1 MSEKIT
7 KRQSAER
14 KPGLTDWNRV
24 DSMSEDELERAI
36 AEDPDA
42 QARDLDWTRARLV
55 LPRRK
60 QSIHLRIDPDVLAWF
75 RAQGKGYQ
83 TQINAV
89 LRTYMEAHRSQSSDP
104 TGERVT

>member
-1 MSEKIT
+1 MSENIT
-7 KRQSAER
+7 KRRLADKKR
-14 KPGLTDWNRV
+14 GLTDWTRV

-36 AEDPDA
+36 AKDPDA
-42 QARDLDWTRARLV
+42 QPHNLDWTRARLV
-55 LPRRK
+55 LPRPK

-89 LRTYMEAHRSQSSDP
+89 LRTYVEAHRDQPQPSP
-104 TGERVT
+104 

>member
-1 MSEKIT
+1 
-7 KRQSAER
+7 
-14 KPGLTDWNRV
+14 
-24 DSMSEDELERAI
+24 MSEDELERAI

-42 QARDLDWTRARLV
+42 QAGGLDWTRARLV

-60 QSIHLRIDPDVLAWF
+60 QSIHLRIEPDVLAWF

-89 LRTYMEAHRSQSSDP
+89 LRTYVEAHGDRP
-104 TGERVT
+104 RTPVERA

>member
-1 MSEKIT
+1 MSENIT
-7 KRQSAER
+7 KRRLADR
-14 KPGLTDWNRV
+14 KPGLTDWPRV
-24 DSMSEDELERAI
+24 DATSENELERAI

-42 QARDLDWTRARLV
+42 QARDVDWARARLV
-55 LPRRK
+55 LPQRK

-89 LRTYMEAHRSQSSDP
+89 LRTYVESRGSQPASPES
-104 TGERVT
+104 G

>member
-1 MSEKIT
+1 VSENIT
-7 KRQSAER
+7 KRRLADS

-24 DSMSEDELERAI
+24 DSMDEDQLERAI
-36 AEDPDA
+36 GEDPDA
-42 QARDLDWTRARLV
+42 QASDLDWTRARLV
-55 LPRRK
+55 LPQRK

-89 LRTYMEAHRSQSSDP
+89 LRTYVEAQRDQP
-104 TGERVT
+104 

>member
-1 MSEKIT
+1 MSEEIT
-7 KRQSAER
+7 KRRLADR

-42 QARDLDWTRARLV
+42 QAGNLDWTRARLV
-55 LPRRK
+55 RPRRK

-75 RAQGKGYQ
+75 RSQGKGYQ

-89 LRTYMEAHRSQSSDP
+89 LRTYVEAQRDQTQTP
-104 TGERVT
+104 LERG

>member
-7 KRQSAER
+7 KRRLADR
-14 KPGLTDWNRV
+14 KRGLTDWARV

-36 AEDPDA
+36 AEDPEA
-42 QARDLDWTRARLV
+42 QARGLDWTRARLV

-60 QSIHLRIDPDVLAWF
+60 ESIHLRIDPDVLDWF

-89 LRTYMEAHRSQSSDP
+89 LRTYVEAHRDQPQTPMDR
-104 TGERVT
+104 G

>member
-7 KRQSAER
+7 KRHLADR
-14 KPGLTDWNRV
+14 KRGLTDWNRV
-24 DSMSEDELERAI
+24 DSMSEGELERAI
-36 AEDPDA
+36 ADDPDA

-89 LRTYMEAHRSQSSDP
+89 LRTYMEARGSRSQTP
-104 TGERVT
+104 LPRG